1 MTDKPKKYCKHFAAT
16 IEDFTRTL
24 LPFSASMRQYQTACS
39 KPRETQGA
47 KLLGLSLSPPKSL
60 FFFPARK
67 MGRKKE
73 KAMFSASFVP
83 VTLSLVFRSSPA
95 AANPTTPRRDV
106 TTTSVSAHRQTLYA
120 KPLARKKTYN
130 DFL

>member
-39 KPRETQGA
+39 KPPETQGA

-67 MGRKKE
+67 MRRKKE

-83 VTLSLVFRSSPA
+83 VTLSRFPLL
-95 AANPTTPRRDV
+95 PRRREPYHTASRRHYDLRFRTPTDV
-106 TTTSVSAHRQTLYA
+106 ICKASCTEKDLQ
-120 KPLARKKTYN
+120 
-130 DFL
+130 